1 MRRTLVVIMGV
12 LGALAVF
19 DAALLFVVLLFA
31 GPSPYVGLLMFVA
44 APAGMVV
51 GATLVWTSYRLL
63 THGRAPAS
71 ARREVS
77 DAA

>member
-1 MRRTLVVIMGV
+1 MQRTLIVFMGV

-31 GPSPYVGLLMFVA
+31 APSPYVGLLMFVA
-44 APAGMVV
+44 VPAAMVV
-51 GATLVWTSYRLL
+51 GAILVWTSYRLL
-63 THGRAPAS
+63 THGRAPVS

-77 DAA
+77 NAA

>member
-19 DAALLFVVLLFA
+19 DAGLLFIVLLLA

-44 APAGMVV
+44 VPIAMAV
-51 GATLVWTSYRLL
+51 GGALVWTAYLL
-63 THGRAPAS
+63 LSPDRDADDAHGHAS
-71 ARREVS
+71 S
-77 DAA
+77 AA